1 VREVL
6 SGISLLLVI
15 QGVGGIINRLA
26 GAGPSWFLVNY
37 IDALQGFEILAN
49 IVLIIFGVII
59 GSRSLKKK

>member
-1 VREVL
+1 MREVL